1 MTRVLTVTCASTE
14 DESILQAADVI
25 RHGGLVAFPTET
37 VYGLGADALNPRATA
52 RIFEAKGRPTYDPL
66 IVHLASLEDLPR
78 VAREIPD
85 IAYQLAEAFWP
96 GPLTLILPK
105 QAIVPENVTAGLPR
119 VAVRIPAHPVACSL
133 LEASGT
139 PIAAPSANR
148 FGRTSPT
155 LARHVMADLDGRID
169 LVLDG
174 GPTEI
179 GVESTVLDV
188 SGLQPVILRPGGIS
202 RERLEAVLG
211 SVQMLS
217 ASLAKN
223 MTPQVS
229 PGLLDKH
236 YAPRAELVLFHVQGS
251 PAKAIEKMAALAQ
264 ERIAHGELVG
274 LLLAD
279 EDCEQ
284 FVGSAVQIF
293 RLGSERDLE
302 GIARNLFAGLRALD
316 DAGVTVILARD
327 FGEHGLGLAIR
338 DRLHRAANR
347 RVDV

>member
-1 MTRVLTVTCASTE
+1 MTRVLTVNSASSE
-14 DESILQAADVI
+14 DESILQAAEVI
-25 RHGGLVAFPTET
+25 RRGRLVAFPTET
-37 VYGLGADALNPRATA
+37 VYGLGADALNPQATA

-85 IAYQLAEAFWP
+85 IAYQLADAFWP
-96 GPLTLILPK
+96 GPLTLILTK
-105 QAIVPENVTAGLPR
+105 QDIVPENVTAGLPR
-119 VAVRIPAHPVACSL
+119 VAVRVPAHPVANSL
-133 LEASGT
+133 LRASGT

-188 SGLQPVILRPGGIS
+188 SGSQPVILRPGGIS

-217 ASLAKN
+217 ALPAKN
-223 MTPQVS
+223 ITPQVS

-236 YAPRAELVLFHVQGS
+236 YAPRAELVLFHVQGA

-264 ERIAHGELVG
+264 ERTAHGELVG

-338 DRLHRAANR
+338 DRLRRAANR